1 MKSLLHTLVAIGL
14 VLLLVACARRA
25 PKPDPVVGGLYSVN
39 AENGRRGVAK
49 VLAVDQPAVHVR
61 LYRETFATVPNTIT
75 ESQLTLGTIHDP
87 GTPGIGH
94 LPLSRDA
101 FFRLDPQLIRQSS
114 VTPEELEGY
123 RYWKDAGGEGVWP

>member
-1 MKSLLHTLVAIGL
+1 MKSLLLALVAVGFSL
-14 VLLLVACARRA
+14 SLAACARRA
-25 PKPDPVVGGLYSVN
+25 LRPDPVVGGLYSVN

-49 VLAVDQPAVHVR
+49 VLAVDRPAIHVR
-61 LYRETFATVPNTIT
+61 LYRETFDTVPETIT

-94 LPLSRDA
+94 LPLSRNA
-101 FFRLDPQLIRQSS
+101 FFRLDPRLIRRSS